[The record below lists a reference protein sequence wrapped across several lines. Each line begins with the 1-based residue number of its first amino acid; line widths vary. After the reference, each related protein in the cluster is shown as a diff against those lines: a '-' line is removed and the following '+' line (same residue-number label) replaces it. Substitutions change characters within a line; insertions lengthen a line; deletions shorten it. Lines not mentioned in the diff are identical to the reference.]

1 MAIDEATARA
11 SLASVPGV
19 NTDNPTALLFGFVGQ
34 KRAQLGKAP
43 TVQPTVLPTTA
54 SLSPGSDVG
63 QIFNNDSSTG
73 SYGVNDLPTELVVQV
88 ASKLKQFTRKPFE
101 VSLSASGAFSL
112 QGTTEPKVSVLKF
125 TPATLAEEAIVGSH
139 SRTAQ
144 TKVHTDRLAVIGK
157 FNIGQGHH
165 NMQPKATFT
174 LDKVCAVEAAG
185 SVKRRLEE
193 VGHSDWKDNPTGDGG
208 EAHSVVVREHPVATS
223 IVPDWRKFR
232 VRAGH
237 SLPFLAESQSRLHRF
252 SCANP
257 SGADELGGQGRML
270 GSQRIIGRFMQFH
283 AVLLAVLPTVI
294 TNGIETGRVLSDGFR
309 ENSRLCFCWVEKQSY
324 CALHSLS
331 VSYVARI
338 CKKKEGGLR
347 RALLL
352 PALKRRGFHSA
363 YVL

>member
-1 MAIDEATARA
+1 VAIDEATARA

-19 NTDNPTALLFGFVGQ
+19 YSNDHTALRLGFVSQEG
-34 KRAQLGKAP
+34 AQLSECPA
-43 TVQPTVLPTTA
+43 VQPTVLLATA
-54 SLSPGSDVG
+54 LFGPGADVR
-63 QIFNNDSSTG
+63 QVFDDDSSTWG
-73 SYGVNDLPTELVVQV
+73 NRVNDLPTQLMVQV
-88 ASKLKQFTRKPFE
+88 APKPKLFTREAAKM
-101 VSLSASGAFSL
+101 SLRALGAFGL
-112 QGTTEPKVSVLKF
+112 QGTTKPKVSILKF
-125 TPATLAEEAIVGSH
+125 TPATLAEEAIIGSDG
-139 SRTAQ
+139 RT
-144 TKVHTDRLAVIGK
+144 TKAKVNTDNLSII
-157 FNIGQGHH
+157 NELYIGQGHH

-232 VRAGH
+232 MRIRDFATFFLENKRRLDGFGCPH
-237 SLPFLAESQSRLHRF
+237 SGSTDELRWQSGMLSTKGIVSRL
-252 SCANP
+252 
-257 SGADELGGQGRML
+257 
-270 GSQRIIGRFMQFH
+270 MQFYP
-283 AVLLAVLPTVI
+283 VLLAVLPAVV
-294 TNGIETGRVLSDGFR
+294 TNGIETGCMLSKGFR
-309 ENSRLCFCWVEKQSY
+309 ENSCLFFCWVKEQSY

-338 CKKKEGGLR
+338 CKKKEDGLR

>member
-19 NTDNPTALLFGFVGQ
+19 NTNDYTAFRLGFVSQEG
-34 KRAQLGKAP
+34 AQLSECPA
-43 TVQPTVLPTTA
+43 VQPTVLLAATLLGPGA
-54 SLSPGSDVG
+54 DVCQVFNGNGSPWG
-63 QIFNNDSSTG
+63 N
-73 SYGVNDLPTELVVQV
+73 GVNDLPTELVVQV
-88 ASKLKQFTRKPFE
+88 APKPKLFTRETAKMF
-101 VSLSASGAFSL
+101 LRALGAFGL
-112 QGTTEPKVSVLKF
+112 QGTTKPKVSILKF
-125 TPATLAEEAIVGSH
+125 TPAALAEEAIVGSDG
-139 SRTAQ
+139 RT
-144 TKVHTDRLAVIGK
+144 TKAKVNADDSAIINELYVGQSNHDVQPETALA
-157 FNIGQGHH
+157 F
-165 NMQPKATFT
+165 
-174 LDKVCAVEAAG
+174 DKVGTIKACG
-185 SVKRRLEE
+185 SIKRRLKE
-193 VGHSDWKDNPTGDGG
+193 GGYSDRQDKTTGDSGQADG
-208 EAHSVVVREHPVATS
+208 VVVGEYPVATS
-223 IVPDWRKFR
+223 IVPDRRKLR
-232 VRAGH
+232 VGIRDLAT
-237 SLPFLAESQSRLHRF
+237 LFLKGKGRLDGLGSSHPGGTNKLSWQS
-252 SCANP
+252 
-257 SGADELGGQGRML
+257 GML

-347 RALLL
+347 RALFL